1 VLHASHILLLA
12 TPRAPSDSWSD
23 ASISLVPD
31 LRECLIVSWQL
42 VTESCHRC
50 RPIAVASRSHT
61 AGCHVLVRPQAAK
74 SGGMQPLSEGDAAPL
89 VIMQLALGLLPQ
101 LHTANSYFKLRHA
114 LLQQEGGAFPG
125 IALSSSIRTPNSHT
139 CWPFPPRALSSSW
152 SWSESPPSREGQ
164 RSRIAS
170 LVCGLT
176 HLLVSFS

>member
-1 VLHASHILLLA
+1 M
-12 TPRAPSDSWSD
+12 
-23 ASISLVPD
+23 
-31 LRECLIVSWQL
+31 
-42 VTESCHRC
+42 
-50 RPIAVASRSHT
+50 
-61 AGCHVLVRPQAAK
+61 RPQAAK

-89 VIMQLALGLLPQ
+89 VIVQLALGLLLQ

-125 IALSSSIRTPNSHT
+125 IALSSSIRAPNSHT
-139 CWPFPPRALSSSW
+139 CWLFPPRALSSSW

-176 HLLVSFS
+176 HLLVSFSQGIPNHIGLEQGFPILRTQIRGGRAEWTDGAV